1 MKSHGKVLKELHH
14 LYGEIKDLTEGQC
27 RMSDLDFD
35 EEITTPDIRFIV
47 SVIPDSGPYKSGKF
61 DFLVKVPPRY
71 PISAPSIKC
80 VTHIYHPNI
89 DDCGE
94 ICLSLFDDWCADF
107 NCIMHCVYGLLYL
120 LKNPNLED
128 PLSPY
133 FCPEDAEDMDTFY
146 KNVRT
151 SLEGGVVDGFIKF
164 KRNIVT
170 TDSSKKENK
179 ALEQCLKS

>member
-1 MKSHGKVLKELHH
+1 
-14 LYGEIKDLTEGQC
+14 
-27 RMSDLDFD
+27 
-35 EEITTPDIRFIV
+35 
-47 SVIPDSGPYKSGKF
+47 
-61 DFLVKVPPRY
+61 
-71 PISAPSIKC
+71 
-80 VTHIYHPNI
+80 
-89 DDCGE
+89 
-94 ICLSLFDDWCADF
+94 
-107 NCIMHCVYGLLYL
+107 MHCVYGLLYL

-146 KNVRT
+146 KNVRI